1 MRDIKGVVVFGAT
14 SSIATA
20 VLKYYATRSYEM
32 FLVGRDRHK
41 LQKIADDML
50 TIGAKTVYTD
60 SMDFTKH
67 DDFTAVVNKAF
78 CKLTNVDV
86 VLVAHGTLPENNLL
100 QAKSSETW
108 DQIKINV
115 VSTISILNEVAS
127 KLERQDEGTIAVI
140 TSVAGDRLRASN
152 YFYGAM
158 KKMISVYLDNL
169 RMKFHMTGINVIDL
183 KPGPV
188 DTPMNNRV
196 KSGFLCSKPEDVA
209 KDVVE
214 AIDSGVKEKYI
225 PGRWKWIM
233 IIIKLIPNPIFRKL
247 RI

>member
-86 VLVAHGTLPENNLL
+86 QVNWNGKT
-100 QAKSSETW
+100 
-108 DQIKINV
+108 
-115 VSTISILNEVAS
+115 
-127 KLERQDEGTIAVI
+127 
-140 TSVAGDRLRASN
+140 
-152 YFYGAM
+152 
-158 KKMISVYLDNL
+158 
-169 RMKFHMTGINVIDL
+169 
-183 KPGPV
+183 
-188 DTPMNNRV
+188 
-196 KSGFLCSKPEDVA
+196 
-209 KDVVE
+209 
-214 AIDSGVKEKYI
+214 KEQS
-225 PGRWKWIM
+225 P
-233 IIIKLIPNPIFRKL
+233 
-247 RI
+247 